1 MLSGRTVR
9 GPRWVRERH
18 GFLSVPLLA
27 RPGSV
32 IPFGAAY
39 DRPDADWADGIT
51 LRVYE
56 PSALP
61 GTGVTV
67 RVPAPDGSTAVAFT
81 VVRDGETLRA
91 EAVDRAPAPW
101 RVEVVGGPS
110 ADAEAGTAALTLALS
125 SDGA

>member
-1 MLSGRTVR
+1 M
-9 GPRWVRERH
+9 
-18 GFLSVPLLA
+18 
-27 RPGSV
+27 

-101 RVEVVGGPS
+101 RGGGGGGPS
-110 ADAEAGTAALTLALS
+110 AAAEGGGGALS
-125 SDGA
+125 PALSKDGGLTRRTLRAFVVRPARSA